1 MPTTFFSLRGNVFL
15 ELLVSAYQT
24 ACVTTILPKQKCV
37 CARRVRP
44 VGGWM
49 YKFTCSKL
57 DARRDEWSGSR
68 PTRVIHTDLAS
79 VKADPHIPCRS
90 HAVLL
95 PFPCRSPAVPLP
107 FSYHTVLLSR

>member
-1 MPTTFFSLRGNVFL
+1 MPTTFFILRGNVFL

-44 VGGWM
+44 VGEWM
-49 YKFTCSKL
+49 YKFTCPKL

-68 PTRVIHTDLAS
+68 PARFIHTDLTS
-79 VKADPHIPCRS
+79 VNPRS
-90 HAVLL
+90 RVRSRPKPSDFSGWKNPQHAFLRREVK
-95 PFPCRSPAVPLP
+95 
-107 FSYHTVLLSR
+107 